1 MISTRKKIN
10 RFGLHFLIM
19 NLLLGYLVAPS
30 FGEEQFALKA
40 HEANYKVD
48 IKGFTAE
55 LKTSLKTSDG
65 VNFFAEDFI
74 KTTGVA
80 SVFLKGTLTST
91 SKFFVEGYNL
101 KPNYFYSLDTLSK
114 EKKRLT
120 LDFDWVINRVNI
132 NDNEKKSTILLNNSI
147 KDRLTL
153 KYALMMDLLGDQ
165 LQNQY
170 SLYENDKIKKIKT
183 TNLGT
188 KVITIDHGVYE
199 VIGIQNQASGSSK
212 LSIFWCAEKLGF
224 LPVLIEQYRDNKLWL
239 SASLSSYKEIV

>member
-80 SVFLKGTLTST
+80 SVF
-91 SKFFVEGYNL
+91 
-101 KPNYFYSLDTLSK
+101 
-114 EKKRLT
+114 
-120 LDFDWVINRVNI
+120 
-132 NDNEKKSTILLNNSI
+132 
-147 KDRLTL
+147 
-153 KYALMMDLLGDQ
+153 
-165 LQNQY
+165 
-170 SLYENDKIKKIKT
+170 
-183 TNLGT
+183 
-188 KVITIDHGVYE
+188 
-199 VIGIQNQASGSSK
+199 
-212 LSIFWCAEKLGF
+212 
-224 LPVLIEQYRDNKLWL
+224 
-239 SASLSSYKEIV
+239 